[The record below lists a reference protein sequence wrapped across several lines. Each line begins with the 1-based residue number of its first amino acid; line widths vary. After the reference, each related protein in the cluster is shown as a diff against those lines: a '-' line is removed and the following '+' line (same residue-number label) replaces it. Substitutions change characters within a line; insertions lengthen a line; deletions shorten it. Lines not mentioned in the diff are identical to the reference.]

1 MSRLRSI
8 VAAVPVLLLAQCA
21 PTCAPESPGPPPA
34 PPVAVPGP
42 GAGTTPY
49 RVPVA
54 DVAGAGW
61 GTTHAEYTAT
71 DIFVRCGAQIVSPV
85 NGVVV
90 ESRRV
95 NAYDP
100 NVDDPATRGGR
111 SVAIVG
117 DDGVRYYMAHFE
129 QIDAAIEPGVRVQI
143 GQLLGLMGMTG
154 RASACHVHFAL
165 SPPCPGPEWSVRRG
179 VIWPYRY
186 LDDWRAGGQPSPVA
200 EIQQW
205 VADHPDGCA
214 LAMAD
219 PYAGHA

>member
-1 MSRLRSI
+1 MKHRGLL
-8 VAAVPVLLLAQCA
+8 ALPMLLLAQCA
-21 PTCAPESPGPPPA
+21 PTCAPATPVTPPPPA
-34 PPVAVPGP
+34 EISVPALGS
-42 GAGTTPY
+42 GTTPY
-49 RVPVA
+49 RLPVA
-54 DVAGAGW
+54 DVSVAGW

-186 LDDWRAGGQPSPVA
+186 LDDWRAGGQRSPVA